1 MKLWHCKSSRSL
13 RVLWAIEE
21 MGLECD
27 IEVLKFPPRIF
38 QPDYLT
44 INPLG
49 TVPYLVDGETALTES
64 SGICHYLAEK
74 YQKDEFL
81 VRPNHPNYG
90 AFINW
95 LYHSD
100 ATLTFPLTIV
110 MRYRVLEPGK
120 YPQIADDYAKW
131 HVARLRLLDKH
142 LQDKTFLCGDQFTV
156 ADIAVGYAL
165 YLGDHLKIS
174 EHYSENIM
182 AYLQRL
188 KSRPAFKRA
197 DTVG

>member
-13 RVLWAIEE
+13 RALWAIEE
-21 MGLECD
+21 MELKCD
-27 IEVLKFPPRIF
+27 VEVLKFPPRMF
-38 QPDYLT
+38 QPDYLE

-49 TVPYLVDGETALTES
+49 TVPYFIDDDAVLTES
-64 SGICHYLAEK
+64 TGICHYLAEK
-74 YQKDEFL
+74 YQKDEFVL
-81 VRPNHPNYG
+81 KPDHPEYG
-90 AFINW
+90 TFLNW

-110 MRYRVLEPGK
+110 MRYRVLEPNQF
-120 YPQIADDYAKW
+120 PQVADDYAKW

-142 LQDKTFLCGDQFTV
+142 LQNKDFLCGNKFTI
-156 ADIAVGYAL
+156 ADIAVAYAL

-174 EHYSENIM
+174 EHYSPQIK
-182 AYLQRL
+182 AYLARL

-197 DTVG
+197 DEAE